1 MKAAE
6 EERRREEL
14 EAAEE
19 ERRREELHKAT
30 LAQILPAHDLERLS
44 KPVHSHKVG
53 DPTPVEVLEAE
64 EDLLKS
70 NPTAFMTTL
79 KPDTPEEVLEA
90 KEDLLKSNP
99 TVFNTKTWK
108 PMRGK
113 PMHIHMI
120 DHSWPTSCRDPT
132 ETSRWLST
140 TSCTPHIEDQSG
152 PITTHTSIPKE
163 HESSFLPPL
172 YPCKRPTISPES
184 PCPLQPSTS
193 SYKGPHRAPTPLWLQ
208 GYNYSPRNTH
218 S

>member
-1 MKAAE
+1 MEAHA
-6 EERRREEL
+6 RQAHAHPHDRCGRRE
-14 EAAEE
+14 
-19 ERRREELHKAT
+19 KAK
-30 LAQILPAHDLERLS
+30 AVLS
-44 KPVHSHKVG
+44 LTSQ
-53 DPTPVEVLEAE
+53 
-64 EDLLKS
+64 
-70 NPTAFMTTL
+70 
-79 KPDTPEEVLEA
+79 
-90 KEDLLKSNP
+90 
-99 TVFNTKTWK
+99 
-108 PMRGK
+108 
-113 PMHIHMI
+113 
-120 DHSWPTSCRDPT
+120 HSWPTSCRDPT

-140 TSCTPHIEDQSG
+140 TSCTPHFEDQSG